1 MLSDLS
7 ILALALNATRDGS
20 LLVLNALLEFEN
32 ALLTILLLQLNVL
45 HQIVENSFG
54 LQTLLLGLALLLG
67 LELKDLLLAIDRHF
81 EFSGLDL
88 GGNHV
93 FFKTLQH
100 VAISG
105 LGQLLFFDFHGG
117 LSVLLIQFIQ
127 ARGNLEDGTLGLGLL
142 HAQILYF
149 LPDSI
154 QLSLLVDADTL
165 CVVVLLLDL

>member
-67 LELKDLLLAIDRHF
+67 LELKDLLLAID
-81 EFSGLDL
+81 
-88 GGNHV
+88 
-93 FFKTLQH
+93 
-100 VAISG
+100 
-105 LGQLLFFDFHGG
+105 
-117 LSVLLIQFIQ
+117 
-127 ARGNLEDGTLGLGLL
+127 
-142 HAQILYF
+142 
-149 LPDSI
+149 
-154 QLSLLVDADTL
+154 
-165 CVVVLLLDL
+165 